1 MLDVKNITNP
11 NRFNPDL
18 IEQAVEGA
26 GMGLWEMQIKAQKS
40 IWNDR
45 IYEAEDI
52 ELFKVIEHALV
63 KTF

>member
-11 NRFNPDL
+11 NRYNPDL
-18 IEQAVEGA
+18 IEQAVGGA

-45 IYEAEDI
+45 IYES
-52 ELFKVIEHALV
+52 
-63 KTF
+63 

>member
-1 MLDVKNITNP
+1 MLDAKNITNP

-26 GMGLWEMQIKAQKS
+26 GVGLWEMQIKAQKS

-45 IYEAEDI
+45 IYES
-52 ELFKVIEHALV
+52 
-63 KTF
+63 